1 MKRIK
6 LTNWFSNDNPEKNQ
20 LEQPPQQ
27 SDVKSDAKWAKMQ
40 STIEKLNQEL
50 QKSHKE
56 LAQTKAQLQIN
67 QGFQIELGE
76 TQLKLQKTAAELQ
89 RYKQEL
95 FEQQKQLSNLQ
106 AQHQKTQQTLAQI
119 AEQHNWL
126 SLIKTPVQVIEIK
139 KTLPKQDFETL
150 WGFGIMSP
158 TVETIITTGAIFVRG
173 WVLGKKAQAKTV
185 KVLYQ
190 GETLLET
197 TVDLRRPIIAQQYP
211 DILTAGQSGFEFS
224 LAVTG
229 ITTETELNIE
239 ACLKDEPIVSL
250 CNFVLKPQTIES
262 KDTQSSILD

>member
-1 MKRIK
+1 LK
-6 LTNWFSNDNPEKNQ
+6 LKKLANWFSDEDPEKNK

-27 SDVKSDAKWAKMQ
+27 TDVKSDTKLAKMQ
-40 STIEKLNQEL
+40 STIEKLTQEL

-76 TQLKLQKTAAELQ
+76 TQLKLQTTAAELQ

-95 FEQQKQLSNLQ
+95 FEQQKQLSSFQ
-106 AQHQKTQQTLAQI
+106 AEHQKTQQTLAQMI
-119 AEQHNWL
+119 EQHSWP
-126 SLIKTPVQVIEIK
+126 SSIETPVQVIEIK
-139 KTLPKQDFETL
+139 KTLPKQEFETL

-158 TVETIITTGAIFVRG
+158 AVETIITTGAILVRG

-190 GETLLET
+190 GKTLLET
-197 TVDLRRPIIAQQYP
+197 TVNLRRPIIAQQYP

-229 ITTETELNIE
+229 ISTETELNIE
-239 ACLKDEPIVSL
+239 ACLQDETIVSL
-250 CNFVLKPQTIES
+250 CNLVLKPQTIES
-262 KDTQSSILD
+262 NDTQSLILD

>member
-1 MKRIK
+1 MLKK
-6 LTNWFSNDNPEKNQ
+6 LANWFSDEDPEKNK

-27 SDVKSDAKWAKMQ
+27 SDAKSNAKLAKMQ
-40 STIEKLNQEL
+40 STIEQLNQDL

-56 LAQTKAQLQIN
+56 LAQAQAQLQIN

-76 TQLKLQKTAAELQ
+76 TQFRLQKTEAELQ
-89 RYKQEL
+89 RSKQEL
-95 FEQQKQLSNLQ
+95 FEQQKQLSSTQ
-106 AQHQKTQQTLAQI
+106 AQYQKIQQTLAQI
-119 AEQHNWL
+119 VEQKNWL
-126 SLIKTPVQVIEIK
+126 SLIKTPVQIIEIK

-197 TVDLRRPIIAQQYP
+197 AVDLRRPVIAQQYP
-211 DILTAGQSGFEFS
+211 DIVTAGQSGFEFS

-229 ITTETELNIE
+229 MTTEIELNIE
-239 ACLKDEPIVSL
+239 AYLKDETIVSL

-262 KDTQSSILD
+262 NDTQSSILD